1 MLANLLARV
10 RRPLRRL
17 TGNAEGHGLPVPTN
31 LGFLPRQSRIIGAL
45 MMRELITRYGRE
57 GLGFLWLIGEPL
69 MFCLGVLLMWDIIKP
84 DYEHGVRLGPFVMT
98 GYMALLLMRHQISFS
113 LSAIQANVGLLHH
126 RWITVLHLYIARN
139 LLEFGGA
146 TGAFVIVYA
155 LLMSLGEVSAPKDWL
170 LLYGGWLL
178 LGWMAMGLAISL
190 SALALR
196 FALMER
202 IVPLLTY
209 ALIPVSGVF
218 FMVSW
223 LPSGYQDAYLL
234 LPFPHPVE
242 MVRAGVFGEF
252 VPTRYSALYA
262 LAWGSVFNFTGMI
275 LLAGAKD
282 RIDAE

>member
-1 MLANLLARV
+1 MSV
-10 RRPLRRL
+10 GFFPQ
-17 TGNAEGHGLPVPTN
+17 HG
-31 LGFLPRQSRIIGAL
+31 RIVGAL

-69 MFCLGVLLMWDIIKP
+69 MFCLGVLLMWHIIKP

-98 GYMALLLMRHQISFS
+98 GYMALLLMRHQISYS
-113 LSAIQANVGLLHH
+113 LSAIQANIGLLHH
-126 RWITVLHLYIARN
+126 RRVTVLHLYLARN

-155 LLMSLGEVSAPKDWL
+155 FLAGLGQVSAPHDWL

-178 LGWMAMGLAISL
+178 LGWMSMGLAIML

-196 FALMER
+196 SDVMER
-202 IVPLLTY
+202 VIPLLTY

-223 LPSGYQDAYLL
+223 IPPPYQDVYLL
-234 LPFPHPVE
+234 LPFPHPIE
-242 MVRAGVFGEF
+242 MIRAGVFGEF
-252 VPTRYSALYA
+252 VATRYDALYA
-262 LAWGSVFNFTGMI
+262 LGWSAVFNFAGLV
-275 LLAGAKD
+275 LLAGTRD